1 MPVTRSQAQRSEEF
15 KQLIGILFP
24 TNNPDM
30 NTRTGA
36 TLDQSLKIMIE
47 KFMEKQNVQGVYYAI
62 QLYKPESI
70 RLHDPLLG
78 EQYISC
84 SCGEFKL
91 AGGCIHIQVSTTKL
105 INKS

>member
-1 MPVTRSQAQRSEEF
+1 
-15 KQLIGILFP
+15 
-24 TNNPDM
+24 M